1 MIEQSSGHVQIQFF
15 GSKFK
20 FSIFYNFFFP
30 SSSPSSCRLFS
41 ASAGKGLKCCSGQ
54 EVHVRLILQLFQF

>member
-30 SSSPSSCRLFS
+30 SPSSCRLFS
-41 ASAGKGLKCCSGQ
+41 ASAGKGLKVVYQNKQS
-54 EVHVRLILQLFQF
+54 EILTVTSFFLL